1 MKYSFTSRIR
11 YSEIGE
17 DGCLTLPGL
26 INYFQDCST
35 FQSEAIGEGVAEL
48 KKRGCAWVLSAWQIH
63 IRRHPSLGEA
73 VKITTWANGF
83 RGFLGMRNFTLE
95 TEEGEMLACAN
106 SIWSYVSMKTG
117 HPVRAPKET
126 MDAYGVEDPL
136 DEEFGERKV
145 KMPEADFIGEPFPVR
160 PHNLDTN
167 HHVNNAQFISLAIE
181 CLPKD
186 FSVHRMRAEYKQ
198 QAHLGDILCP
208 RRAEMENGC
217 FVSLND
223 EKGQSYVVVEF
234 Q

>member
-17 DGCLTLPGL
+17 DGNLTLPGL

-63 IRRHPSLGEA
+63 VRRYPSLGEA
-73 VKITTWANGF
+73 VKITTWASGF
-83 RGFLGMRNFTLE
+83 KGFLGMRNFTME
-95 TEEGEMLACAN
+95 TEDGEMLACAN
-106 SIWSYVSMKTG
+106 SIWSYVNI
-117 HPVRAPKET
+117 
-126 MDAYGVEDPL
+126 DED
-136 DEEFGERKV
+136 FGERKV

-167 HHVNNAQFISLAIE
+167 HHVNNAQFISLAGE
-181 CLPKD
+181 CLPKN
-186 FSVHRMRAEYKQ
+186 FTVHRMRAEYKQ
-198 QAHLGDILCP
+198 QAHLGDVLHP
-208 RRAEMENGC
+208 LRAETENSC
-217 FVSLND
+217 FISLND
-223 EKGQSYVVVEF
+223 EKGQPYVVVEF